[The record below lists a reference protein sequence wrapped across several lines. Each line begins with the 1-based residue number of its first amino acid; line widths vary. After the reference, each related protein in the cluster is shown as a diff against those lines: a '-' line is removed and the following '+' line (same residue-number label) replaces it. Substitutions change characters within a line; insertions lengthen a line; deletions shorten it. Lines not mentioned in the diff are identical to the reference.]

1 MNHGNF
7 EDHTVIPLQWAH
19 VAPGES
25 SVHLQLVPVYVLNL
39 GRTAINWGEIL
50 PTEVIHVCI
59 TLLATSICM
68 LDS

>member
-1 MNHGNF
+1 M
-7 EDHTVIPLQWAH
+7 
-19 VAPGES
+19 APGES
-25 SVHLQLVPVYVLNL
+25 SVHLQLVPVYVPNPR
-39 GRTAINWGEIL
+39 RTAINQGEIL